1 MPGPSRKID
10 LNELAQRQENSIE
23 FQVKSPEPPE
33 ELLSRLKRLDADAK
47 YERIKALI
55 GYVAALA
62 GMFLVCGFCLWVVI
76 HSRSS
81 ADDKKWATA
90 ILSSIVS
97 LWGGY
102 VAGRTQA
109 AK

>member
-10 LNELAQRQENSIE
+10 LNELAQRQENNIE
-23 FQVKSPEPPE
+23 VQVKSPEPPE
-33 ELLSRLKRLDADAK
+33 ELLSRLKRQEADAK
-47 YERIKALI
+47 HERIKALI
-55 GYVAALA
+55 GYVAALL
-62 GMFLVCGFCLWVVI
+62 GMFFVCGFCVWVAVS
-76 HSRSS
+76 SRSS

-90 ILSSIVS
+90 MLTSIVS